1 MAKNVSTAIPLGRQT
16 GRTAPGGRV
25 ALVEHAYADLK
36 RRILNNEFPPGYQA
50 LEQEVA
56 DMLGVSRTPVR
67 EILTRLQ
74 DEGLIERLPRRGFRV
89 LPLTPKDIRELA
101 DVLSCLEV
109 RAIELLTER
118 KLAADAEPFR
128 ILEAA
133 NEQAREALTDDN
145 REGWADAD
153 REFHRAILHFC
164 GNPHLTQTGF
174 AVWDQFHRADMITL
188 RIRPV
193 PENSP
198 LEHDSIMAA
207 IRDHDAKK
215 AAARLARHRR
225 NGRETIIASLEKFG
239 LRHL

>member
-1 MAKNVSTAIPLGRQT
+1 MAKNASAAVPLTDREGRSNS
-16 GRTAPGGRV
+16 GGRV
-25 ALVEHAYADLK
+25 AVVEHAYSALK
-36 RRILNNEFPPGYQA
+36 QKILNNEFPPGYQA

-89 LPLTPKDIRELA
+89 LPLTPRDIRELA

-109 RAIELLTER
+109 RAIELLTEQN
-118 KLAADAEPFR
+118 LAADAEPLR
-128 ILEAA
+128 VLEAA
-133 NEQAREALTDDN
+133 NDHARQALSSDD

-164 GNPHLTQTGF
+164 GNPHLTHTGF

-188 RIRPV
+188 RIRPM

-198 LEHDSIMAA
+198 LEHDEIMAA
-207 IRDHDAKK
+207 IRAHDAKG
-215 AAARLARHRR
+215 AAERLARHRR